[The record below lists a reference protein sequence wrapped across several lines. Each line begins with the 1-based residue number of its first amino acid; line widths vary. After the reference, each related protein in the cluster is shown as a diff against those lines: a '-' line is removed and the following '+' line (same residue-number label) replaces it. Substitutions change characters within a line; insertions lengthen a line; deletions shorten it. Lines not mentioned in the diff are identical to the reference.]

1 MKFTEVLYKRYVK
14 LRILATLIDYTIY
27 SAVVVIYILCFG
39 ARNEEGSTEV
49 SGFSALPVFLLWF
62 LYFVGTEAINQA
74 TPGHDICKLVVV
86 KSKGDKISFGDA
98 FKRRILDAIDICF
111 YGIPALICIYNTPR
125 YQRLGDLFA
134 DTVVVRKSDIK
145 KVEVMF

>member
-1 MKFTEVLYKRYVK
+1 MKFTEVSYKRYVK
-14 LRILATLIDYTIY
+14 LRILATFIDYAIY
-27 SAVVVIYILCFG
+27 WFVVFIYVVCFG
-39 ARNEEGSTEV
+39 KKNEDGGSEV
-49 SGFSALPVFLLWF
+49 TGLATLPIILLWF

-74 TPGHDICKLVVV
+74 TPGHDLCKLVVI
-86 KSKGDKISFGDA
+86 KSKGDKISLGDA

-145 KVEVMF
+145 QTEVAF